1 MQLNLALADLPEPED
16 SFWAQ
21 LDEPLREAAIGRL
34 AQLMVKA
41 VIAETQARETSD
53 E

>member
-1 MQLNLALADLPEPED
+1 MQLNLAFALLPEPED
-16 SFWAQ
+16 SPWAQ
-21 LDEPLREAAIGRL
+21 LDERLREAAIERL

-41 VIAETQARETSD
+41 VLAQTQAQEIND

>member
-1 MQLNLALADLPEPED
+1 MQLNLAFADLPEPED
-16 SFWAQ
+16 SLWAQ
-21 LDEPLREAAIGRL
+21 LDEWLREAAIERL

-41 VIAETQARETSD
+41 VVAQTQERETND